1 MLYSIIEKPVVRNF
15 GLSLH
20 EAIKKSIHERAK
32 ATALILGQQR
42 MCLEPFVLKVCI
54 QYYIQLYNILYYITV

>member
-1 MLYSIIEKPVVRNF
+1 MLYSVTEKPDVRNF

-20 EAIKKSIHERAK
+20 EAIKKNINERAK

-42 MCLEPFVLKVCI
+42 MCLEPFVLKVCM
-54 QYYIQLYNILYYITV
+54 QNYIQLYNIL